1 LKRATIPREAKC
13 VEAVDFPN
21 TSLGNRTYSTIAMP
35 SNKETHRVVFIRQ
48 IEGTRTLQ
56 VDEDMVE
63 KETGVISNIFTR
75 VCSAVFF

>member
-1 LKRATIPREAKC
+1 
-13 VEAVDFPN
+13 
-21 TSLGNRTYSTIAMP
+21 MP

-75 VCSAVFF
+75 VCSAVFFLNISRTLG